1 MMEEKHRQKQ
11 EKTESNSDTEHQPL
25 CPSDKKKSDQVT
37 GKPQPAGNMAANMK
51 YISLLCLVIQNATL
65 ILSMRWARTQEGDQF
80 YATVAVVMSETLKVL
95 LCLLVVLY
103 EMNGNVLKVL
113 GYVNDHIIRQPMD
126 TLKLAVPS
134 LIYMIQNN
142 LLYVAVS
149 NLPAAT
155 FQVTYQLKILTT
167 AMFSV
172 TMLGKKLSKLQ
183 WFSMLLLFTGVA
195 IVQVQTSSKSEKLS
209 SGIEQNNF
217 LGLGAVI
224 ISCLSSGFAGVYF
237 EKILKE
243 SKGTI
248 WLRNIQLGMFGI
260 LTGIVM
266 VYAKDGTGVS
276 ANGFF
281 FGFHKLVWGI
291 IFNQAFGGLLVAV
304 VIKYADNIL
313 KGFSTSISIVVST
326 IAAVFIFS
334 FEITTMFVMGA
345 TLVISAVYLYSLPK
359 KEPQVLP

>member
-1 MMEEKHRQKQ
+1 MSKIEHSSPEKKTSSSPDPKQ
-11 EKTESNSDTEHQPL
+11 QSL
-25 CPSDKKKSDQVT
+25 
-37 GKPQPAGNMAANMK
+37 PASTMAANMK

-65 ILSMRWARTQEGDQF
+65 ILTMRYARTREGDQF
-80 YATVAVVMSETLKVL
+80 YATVAVVMSEALKVF
-95 LCLLVVLY
+95 LCLLVILH
-103 EMNGNVLKVL
+103 EMNGSIFRLCAFL
-113 GYVNDHIIRQPMD
+113 RDSIIRQPMD
-126 TLKLAVPS
+126 TLKLSVPS

-195 IVQVQTSSKSEKLS
+195 IVQVQTSSKSEKVN
-209 SGIEQNNF
+209 SGIEQNR
-217 LGLGAVI
+217 LVGLGAVI
-224 ISCLSSGFAGVYF
+224 ISCASSGFAGVYF

-243 SKGTI
+243 SKGSI

-260 LTGIVM
+260 LTGVCGIFI
-266 VYAKDGTGVS
+266 KDGKNVS
-276 ANGFF
+276 ENGFF
-281 FGFHKLVWGI
+281 FGFHSLVWVI

-326 IAAVFIFS
+326 IAAIFLFS
-334 FEITTMFVMGA
+334 FNVTGMFVMGA
-345 TLVISAVYLYSLPK
+345 SLVILAVYLYSLPK
-359 KEPQVLP
+359 KVEPPVLP